1 MTVPTITPLYA
12 APLGLFLLLL
22 SVLVIR
28 QRRRSGVA
36 LGDGA
41 SRPLLRAMRAQGN
54 FVEYVPLTLLLMV
67 LAELQ
72 AAGPLWLHLAGA
84 LLLAGRLVHA
94 AGVSREP
101 EDFRL
106 RVTGMALTLTALGLA
121 AILALV
127 AGHI

>member
-12 APLGLFLLLL
+12 APLGLVLLLL

-28 QRRRSGVA
+28 QRRRSGIA

-54 FVEYVPLTLLLMV
+54 FVEYVPLTLLLML

-72 AAGPLWLHLAGA
+72 SAAAPALHLAGL
-84 LLLAGRLVHA
+84 LLLAGRLAHA

-106 RVTGMALTLTALGLA
+106 RVAGMALTLTALGLA
-121 AILALV
+121 AILAVL
-127 AGHI
+127 AGRL

>member
-54 FVEYVPLTLLLMV
+54 FVEYVPLTLLLML

-72 AAGPLWLHLAGA
+72 SAGPLWLHLAGA
-84 LLLAGRLVHA
+84 LLLAGRLLHA

-127 AGHI
+127 AGRI

>member
-1 MTVPTITPLYA
+1 MTMPTITPLYA
-12 APLGLFLLLL
+12 APLGLVLLLL

-54 FVEYVPLTLLLMV
+54 FVEYVPLTLLLML

-72 AAGPLWLHLAGA
+72 AAVPLWLHLAGA
-84 LLLAGRLVHA
+84 LLLAGRLLHA

-127 AGHI
+127 AGRI